1 MVIKTKKVRWAE
13 HVAGMGKMRSTY
25 TILVKILEGTD
36 IDERKVLF
44 FRTVIGYMGV
54 DWILLAQDWFQWRDL
69 VNKVID
75 LWVE

>member
-54 DWILLAQDWFQWRDL
+54 DWFQWRDL